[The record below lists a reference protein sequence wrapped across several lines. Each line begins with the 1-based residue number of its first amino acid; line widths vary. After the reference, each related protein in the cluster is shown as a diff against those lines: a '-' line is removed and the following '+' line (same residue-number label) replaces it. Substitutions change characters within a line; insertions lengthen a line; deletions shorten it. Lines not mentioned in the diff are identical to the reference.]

1 MAKHTIT
8 LLPGDGIGPEITSA
22 VLKVIKAAG
31 VDIEWEKFHAGKAA
45 IEKFGEP
52 LPHAILDSI
61 KTNKVALKAPI
72 TTEVGKGFKSVNVQL
87 RKALQL
93 YANLRPTKSIIGIES
108 RYSKIDLI
116 IVRENTESLYTG
128 IENEITPGVIQALK
142 IITRKASLRIAKF
155 AFDIARQH
163 GRKKVTAVHKANI
176 MKLSDGLF
184 LECCREVA
192 SQFPDIEYNEI
203 IVDNCAMQLV
213 MHPHRFDVLVMENF
227 YGDVL
232 SDLCAGLVGGLGVV
246 PGANHGADASV
257 FEAVHGSA
265 PDIANKGMA
274 NPTAFLLSG
283 VMMLEHIG
291 ENQAANVITKAVHQV
306 YREGKVL
313 TKDMGGNA
321 ATEEFT
327 AEIIQKLNM

>member
-1 MAKHTIT
+1 MAQHKIT

-22 VLKVIKAAG
+22 VLKIIKATG
-31 VDIEWEKFHAGKAA
+31 VSIEWEKFHAGKTA

-52 LPHAILDSI
+52 LPRAILDSI
-61 KTNKVALKAPI
+61 KANKVALKAPI

-87 RKALQL
+87 RKALGL
-93 YANLRPTKSIIGIES
+93 YANLRPTKSIEGIRS
-108 RYSKIDLI
+108 RYTDIDLI

-128 IENEITPGVIQALK
+128 IENEITPGVVQALK
-142 IITRKASLRIAKF
+142 VITRTASLRIAHF
-155 AFDIARQH
+155 AFETARQR

-184 LECCREVA
+184 LDCCREVA
-192 SQFPDIEYNEI
+192 KNYPDIEYNEI

-213 MHPHRFDVLVMENF
+213 MNPHRFDVLVMENF

-246 PGANHGADASV
+246 PGANLGEDACV

-265 PDIANKGMA
+265 PDIAGKGLA
-274 NPTAFLLSG
+274 NPTALLLSA

-291 ENQAANVITKAVHQV
+291 EKPAADAIIKAVHQV
-306 YREGKVL
+306 YREGKAL
-313 TKDMGGNA
+313 TKDMGGHA
-321 ATEEFT
+321 STEEFT
-327 AEIIQKLNM
+327 AEIIRKIG